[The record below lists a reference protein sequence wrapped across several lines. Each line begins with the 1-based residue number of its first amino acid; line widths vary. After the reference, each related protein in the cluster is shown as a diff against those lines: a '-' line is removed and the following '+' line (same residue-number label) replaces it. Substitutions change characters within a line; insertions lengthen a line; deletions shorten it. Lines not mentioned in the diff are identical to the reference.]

1 MVICNRFVLQQW
13 DRKTHTKKAKSKNK
27 QTRYLSPNVLM
38 ELDQAMRKIK
48 RSETDK
54 CQRPEAFPNFVNC
67 LMMINQ
73 SQGHFAG

>member
-1 MVICNRFVLQQW
+1 MQSICFTTMGQKNT
-13 DRKTHTKKAKSKNK
+13 DKKSKNK
-27 QTRYLSPNVLM
+27 QMRYLSPNVLM
-38 ELDQAMRKIK
+38 VLDQSMRKMK